1 MSLREDEALI
11 QRMLDGD
18 LGEGGISRVEQ
29 RLIADAAFRKLYVSY
44 AKSHHLLSERFET
57 GGGVVLRMPQ
67 SPTLR
72 GRRKVQWLA
81 GMGIAAAVMMAML
94 FFFTRPR
101 PHATFVFGPESKGRL
116 EHQGGLEGT
125 GVLWIGSKLELERG
139 SVSIVMPSGVKGY
152 IEGPGRMELEAVNC
166 LRLSSGRAWFDV
178 PVGAEGFVCATN
190 SLLVED
196 LGTEF
201 GVMAEPGKPEEV
213 HVIKGKVK
221 LHAIERP
228 QDTRQLTTGE
238 GTSWN
243 NKELTPANKP
253 TAFSTAFPEKV
264 TVFSDNFDDP
274 DGTLLDG
281 KMPDLGAGPWRSTS
295 GGMVVKGGMI
305 DTRGELRNAAFAPLA
320 LPRLDDSTHVF
331 LMTVEAEGP
340 GDEGW
345 AGVSLYTGDE
355 ERIFVGDPN
364 GPNGD
369 WALHPAG
376 SQAIN
381 ACPLLAGK
389 STVTLR
395 YDYRTGLAELF
406 EGSETTGPP
415 LASQWIAPGLSFD
428 RLRIANGSQLDAVLD
443 ARSKEEPAGH
453 LDESRVRSNIAIR
466 SIRATVLSAANV
478 TRTAN

>member
-1 MSLREDEALI
+1 M
-11 QRMLDGD
+11 
-18 LGEGGISRVEQ
+18 
-29 RLIADAAFRKLYVSY
+29 
-44 AKSHHLLSERFET
+44 
-57 GGGVVLRMPQ
+57 
-67 SPTLR
+67 
-72 GRRKVQWLA
+72 
-81 GMGIAAAVMMAML
+81 
-94 FFFTRPR
+94 
-101 PHATFVFGPESKGRL
+101 
-116 EHQGGLEGT
+116 
-125 GVLWIGSKLELERG
+125 
-139 SVSIVMPSGVKGY
+139 
-152 IEGPGRMELEAVNC
+152 
-166 LRLSSGRAWFDV
+166 
-178 PVGAEGFVCATN
+178 
-190 SLLVED
+190 
-196 LGTEF
+196 
-201 GVMAEPGKPEEV
+201 
-213 HVIKGKVK
+213 
-221 LHAIERP
+221 
-228 QDTRQLTTGE
+228 
-238 GTSWN
+238 
-243 NKELTPANKP
+243 
-253 TAFSTAFPEKV
+253 
-264 TVFSDNFDDP
+264 
-274 DGTLLDG
+274 
-281 KMPDLGAGPWRSTS
+281 
-295 GGMVVKGGMI
+295 VKGGMI